1 MAASGIAGAVLAP
14 RACLQCHHQWSCA
27 DRRTDEV
34 IALVRHNPSQLRG
47 LASYDCL
54 RIGES
59 LRWIERGV
67 TGGLLSGAYAG
78 AESSPAGLNNSRMY
92 PLYGLCAMLSVPM
105 IFDFTSHERWAEHR
119 AEVEVIAAD
128 FPELKIILA
137 PPPHTDPVAIA
148 RLMQRFAR
156 ISFAL
161 CPQELQ
167 SEVLVREWVEC
178 YARDRILFCSS
189 SKGWAS
195 SVEMARTVPLG
206 PSALRAYLYE
216 NAARLFG
223 FATAVERVA

>member
-1 MAASGIAGAVLAP
+1 
-14 RACLQCHHQWSCA
+14 
-27 DRRTDEV
+27 V

-78 AESSPAGLNNSRMY
+78 AESSPSGLNSSRMY
-92 PLYGLCAMLSVPM
+92 PLYGLCAMLRVPM
-105 IFDFTSHERWAEHR
+105 IFDFTTQERWNAHR
-119 AEVEVIAAD
+119 PEVEVIAAD
-128 FPELKIILA
+128 FPELDIILA
-137 PPPHTDPVAIA
+137 PPPRTDAVSIA
-148 RLMQRFAR
+148 RLMQSFAR

-167 SEVLVREWVEC
+167 NEVLMREWVEC
-178 YARDRILFCSS
+178 NARERILFCSS
-189 SKGWAS
+189 PKGWAN
-195 SVEMARTVPLG
+195 SVETARTVPLH
-206 PSALRAYLYE
+206 PWVLRAYLYE

-223 FATAVERVA
+223 FPTAAERVA